1 MSGALYTREILRLAV
16 SIPHQQRLDNPDGTA
31 ELRSRTCGSKVAA
44 DVMLGESGEL
54 KNLGLEISA
63 CALGQAS
70 AAILGA
76 QAIGQTAKDVRTVR
90 DNLATFLQGSGDSPG
105 GWPDMDK
112 LAAARDHK
120 GRHAAILLP
129 YDAVIA
135 ACADAAARQEAA

>member
-44 DVMLGESGEL
+44 DVMVTDSGSL
-54 KNLGLEISA
+54 KNLGFEISA

-76 QAIGQTAKDVRTVR
+76 QAIGKSASDIKIVRA
-90 DNLATFLQGSGDSPG
+90 NLGAFLEGSIKSPG
-105 GWPDMDK
+105 EWPDMDK
-112 LAAARDHK
+112 LMAAQDHK

-135 ACADAAARQEAA
+135 AFADAAAKQEAA